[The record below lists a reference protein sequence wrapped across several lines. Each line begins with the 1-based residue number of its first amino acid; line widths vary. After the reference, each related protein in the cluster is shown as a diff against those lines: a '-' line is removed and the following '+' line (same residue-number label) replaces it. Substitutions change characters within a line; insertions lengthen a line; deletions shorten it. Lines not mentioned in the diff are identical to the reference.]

1 MNQFLLSVKE
11 VSSFLHVHPKTI
23 YKQVEKGEIPFI
35 RRNGLG
41 LRFRRKD
48 IEDWLENGSH
58 KDYHMPELPPGLDI
72 ALEKYD
78 KLMLKGESALSKKSK
93 RWNYGFGAVY
103 IRKTKQGKER
113 WYIDY
118 RDEDGK
124 RVQKVV
130 KNAQQ
135 REDALIELQT
145 KVAQCFEKE
154 HPHIAKTEKIRFPKF
169 VEMYL
174 ENYAKVN
181 KRSWK
186 DDFYRL
192 RKFIELFGNAHLH
205 EISPIEIEKFK
216 LAKLSDGLSKSTINR
231 YLAILKRM
239 FNIAIDW
246 GYAKENPVK
255 RVKFYTEKDN
265 LKERILTEEE
275 EDRLLE
281 ASSEHLRTILVV
293 ALNTGMRRGEI
304 LNLKWSQIDLQARE
318 IKVEK
323 TKSGKPRIVDINS
336 FLLDVLTKLKNEHK
350 DGQYVFLNP
359 KTGKPYKKLQTSFNG
374 ACRRAGI
381 KGLRFHDLRLTF
393 ASRLI
398 MRGVDLI
405 RVKELLGHSSV
416 KMTERYTH
424 SNREGRKKAVELLCR
439 KSLNKPKI
447 LENLLHS
454 CDTDEGAKKSVIVS
468 SLFSVN

>member
-1 MNQFLLSVKE
+1 MCKSLLTVKQL
-11 VSSFLHVHPKTI
+11 SSFLHLHPNTI
-23 YKQVEKGEIPFI
+23 YKWKDQGKIPWFDINGQVRFEKAGIEKFI
-35 RRNGLG
+35 EKNK
-41 LRFRRKD
+41 RKHTD
-48 IEDWLENGSH
+48 FSQL
-58 KDYHMPELPPGLDI
+58 LPRLDI
-72 ALEKYD
+72 SLEKYD
-78 KLMLKGESALSKKSK
+78 KLMLKGESALSKKLK

-118 RDEDGK
+118 RDENGK

-135 REDALIELQT
+135 REDTLIELQT
-145 KVAQCFEKE
+145 KVAQCFAKE

-192 RKFIELFGNAHLH
+192 RKFIELFGNVQLH
-205 EISPIEIEKFK
+205 EISPFEIEKFK
-216 LAKLSDGLSKSTINR
+216 LAKLSDDLSKSTVNR

-239 FNIAIDW
+239 FNVAIDW

-255 RVKFYTEKDN
+255 RVKFYPEKDN
-265 LKERILTEEE
+265 LKERILTEKE

-281 ASSEHLRTILVV
+281 ASSEHLRPILIV

-304 LNLKWSQIDLQARE
+304 LNLKWENIDFQAKE
-318 IKVEK
+318 ILVEN
-323 TKSGKPRIVDINS
+323 TKSGRPRTIDINS
-336 FLLDVLTKLKNEHK
+336 HLLNKLVKLKNEAQ
-350 DGQYVFLNP
+350 DSQNVFLNP

-374 ACRRAGI
+374 ARRRAGI
-381 KGLRFHDLRLTF
+381 KNLRFHDLRHTF
-393 ASRLI
+393 ASRLVE
-398 MRGVDLI
+398 RGVDLI

-416 KMTERYTH
+416 KITERYTH
-424 SNREGRKKAVELLCR
+424 SNQEGRKKAVELLCR
-439 KSLNKPKI
+439 ESLNKPKI

>member
-1 MNQFLLSVKE
+1 LKTSLLSVKE
-11 VSSFLHVHPKTI
+11 ISSFLSLHPNTI
-23 YKQVEKGEIPFI
+23 YKWTNEDKIPYLKIKRLIRFEKAEI
-35 RRNGLG
+35 
-41 LRFRRKD
+41 
-48 IEDWLENGSH
+48 
-58 KDYHMPELPPGLDI
+58 
-72 ALEKYD
+72 EKYLERNKSKSIELSEFLPNLDFSLKNYD
-78 KLMLKGESALSKKSK
+78 KMLLKGRSVLSKKSK
-93 RWNYGFGAVY
+93 RWNYGFGTVY

-145 KVAQCFEKE
+145 KVAQCFAKE
-154 HPHIAKTEKIRFPKF
+154 HPHIAKKEKIRFPKF

-192 RKFIELFGNAHLH
+192 RKFIELFGNVQLH
-205 EISPIEIEKFK
+205 EISPFEIEKFK
-216 LAKLSDGLSKSTINR
+216 LTKLSDDLSKSTVNR
-231 YLAILKRM
+231 YLTILKRM
-239 FNIAIDW
+239 FNVAIDW

-265 LKERILTEEE
+265 LKERILTEKE

-281 ASSEHLRTILVV
+281 ASSEHLRPILIV

-304 LNLKWSQIDLQARE
+304 LNLKWENIDFQAKE
-318 IKVEK
+318 ILVEN
-323 TKSGKPRIVDINS
+323 TKSGRPRTIDINS
-336 FLLDVLTKLKNEHK
+336 HLLNELVKLKNEAQ
-350 DGQYVFLNP
+350 DSQNVFLNP
-359 KTGKPYKKLQTSFNG
+359 KTGEPYKKLQTSFNG
-374 ACRRAGI
+374 TRRRAGI
-381 KGLRFHDLRLTF
+381 KNLRFHDLRHTF
-393 ASRLI
+393 ASRLVE
-398 MRGVDLI
+398 RGVDLI

-416 KMTERYTH
+416 KITERYTH
-424 SNREGRKKAVELLCR
+424 SNQEGRKKAVELLCR
-439 KSLNKPKI
+439 ESPNKPKI